1 MMPNKAFASGDFSI
15 SFVSPFWKYIP
26 GHMYIYNNYIDN
38 VDVYDDDHDVD
49 DDDEGNC
56 YDSYVDDDDDVGDND
71 MMMMRW

>member
-26 GHMYIYNNYIDN
+26 GHIYIYNNYIDN

-49 DDDEGNC
+49 DDD
-56 YDSYVDDDDDVGDND
+56 DDIGDHDIDDND
-71 MMMMRW
+71 MMMIRWCA